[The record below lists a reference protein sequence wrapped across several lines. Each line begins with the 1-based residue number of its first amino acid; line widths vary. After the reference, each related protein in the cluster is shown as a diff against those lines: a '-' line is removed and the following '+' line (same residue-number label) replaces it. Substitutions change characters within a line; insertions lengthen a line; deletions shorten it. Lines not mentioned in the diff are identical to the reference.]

1 MKKDEETPALALE
14 GGESTA
20 AADETSRPDSDETEE
35 NDSARARARA
45 RGEEAAAST
54 TEKAAHDAK
63 AKKAE
68 RAEKAE
74 KAGAVARENDDGAR
88 AREIAGVGGAERG
101 DGGKPPPPRRVLRSV
116 YWAIWFICVPFA
128 LSCVL
133 VWALTPASG
142 IDHGGVLGWI
152 EEKVR
157 DQPVPFGI
165 VSFTLIEMALWAVR
179 HHLPLAYH
187 AHPPLREGLPKS
199 LRGPFER
206 ARALIEEADG
216 ILEKHNDAV
225 VRDLSSSERSKL
237 RADLEALEEAME
249 REPFSEDAFLDAL
262 VKADG
267 EVDAKLGRWRKSE
280 VREYAESILVAI
292 AVAMALRAFV
302 VEAFKIPS
310 GSMIPTLQVGDHI
323 FVNKFTYGPAIPWT
337 HARLWSRMPPERGD
351 VIVFAFPEHPEQDF
365 IKRVIAVPGDKLE
378 ARNGHPIINGWP
390 VPNCAAGTYTYT
402 EQQDGI
408 RHEGDVFVEFLGDE
422 AYLTLYDRQGLTNEY
437 QGPYYVKPGEVW
449 VMGDNR
455 NNSHDSR
462 MWFGGNGG
470 GVPFANIKGRALFV
484 WLSVSETIDWS
495 RMFAPVMGRPPS
507 HGPFPGMAKAM
518 QDLEGPVEK
527 CLKERPSL
535 DKTHPPP
542 SAGTIK

>member
-1 MKKDEETPALALE
+1 VKKDEETSSLE
-14 GGESTA
+14 AGA
-20 AADETSRPDSDETEE
+20 AIADPLDKQKSAAQDDERGRTEADEADDVHRP
-35 NDSARARARA
+35 
-45 RGEEAAAST
+45 EAAGT
-54 TEKAAHDAK
+54 TDAAGKTDTGKTDEAEPPAK
-63 AKKAE
+63 PAE
-68 RAEKAE
+68 PAP
-74 KAGAVARENDDGAR
+74 ARQDDGGAR
-88 AREIAGVGGAERG
+88 ARRVVGAAADAQVARRPQ
-101 DGGKPPPPRRVLRSV
+101 PPVRRILRTV
-116 YWAIWFICVPFA
+116 YWAVWFILTPFV

-142 IDHGGVLGWI
+142 VEHGGVLGWI

-165 VSFTLIEMALWAVR
+165 VMFTLFEMALWAVR

-187 AHPPLREGLPKS
+187 AHPPLREGLS
-199 LRGPFER
+199 RTMRAPFEK
-206 ARALIEEADG
+206 ARALIEEAEG
-216 ILEKHNDAV
+216 ILEKHKDAV
-225 VRDLSSSERSKL
+225 TRELTAKERDAL
-237 RADLEALEEAME
+237 RADLDALEATME
-249 REPFSEDAFLDAL
+249 REPFDEDAFLEAL

-337 HARLWSRMPPERGD
+337 RSRIWSNMPPKRGD
-351 VIVFAFPEHPEQDF
+351 VIVFAYPEHPDQDF

-378 ARNGHPIINGWP
+378 ARGGHPIINGWE
-390 VPNCAAGTYTYT
+390 VPSCPAGTYTYT

-408 RHEGDVFVEFLGDE
+408 RHEGEVFVEFLEDE
-422 AYLTLYDRQGLTNEY
+422 AYLTLYDRQALQTEH

-462 MWFGGNGG
+462 MWFGGTGG
-470 GVPFANIKGRALFV
+470 GVPFAKIKGRALFV
-484 WLSVSETIDWS
+484 WLSVSDTIDWS

-507 HGPFPGMAKAM
+507 RGPFPGMNPALKA
-518 QDLEGPVEK
+518 LEGPVEK
-527 CLKERPSL
+527 CLRERPPL
-535 DKTHPPP
+535 EKTRPPP
-542 SAGTIK
+542 GPGTIQ